1 MAKFLDLAGLKKAM
15 SLQKE
20 YIDNQDKKKM
30 DTFTPGK
37 GLKLEGGVLNVD
49 LDPKVFVILQA
60 LPEKP
65 AEENLNKIH
74 MVPSTPKDEK
84 SKNIYTEYIWV
95 GANATEGSWEKLGEY
110 KIDVDLSGYL
120 LKKDLIVEMSLGGN
134 VTIKKSGVVLASIT
148 FNPESFNSSKN
159 GNSMIIA
166 LKELLD
172 GTKELGLY
180 KVAVDKNGRITN
192 AVKATVEDFKA
203 LGLVDKTLMT
213 NTISQVV
220 STLKAEV
227 NENLNKKVDPLA
239 SKVDDL
245 EKKVGDISKLGIEI
259 ATETEVSSLFTEVY
273 GA

>member
-49 LDPKVFVILQA
+49 LDPKVFVVLQA

-74 MVPSTPKDEK
+74 MVPSTQKDEK
-84 SKNIYTEYIWV
+84 SKNIYTEYVWV
-95 GANATEGSWEKLGEY
+95 GTNATEGSWEKLGEY
-110 KIDVDLSGYL
+110 KLDVNLTGYL
-120 LKKDLIVEMSLGGN
+120 RRSDLTAEVSQGN
-134 VTIKKSGVVLASIT
+134 VIIKKGGVVLTSIN
-148 FNPESFNSSKN
+148 FKANSFQSVKS
-159 GNSMIIA
+159 GNNIVVG

-192 AVKATVEDFKA
+192 ATKATVEDFKA

-220 STLKAEV
+220 NTLKTEV

-259 ATETEVSSLFTEVY
+259 ATEPEVSSLFTEVY

>member
-30 DTFTPGK
+30 DTFTLGK

-49 LDPKVFVILQA
+49 LDPKVFVVLQA

-74 MVPSTPKDEK
+74 MVPSTQKDEK

-95 GANATEGSWEKLGEY
+95 GTNATEGSWEKLGEY
-110 KIDVDLSGYL
+110 KLDADLSGYL
-120 LKKDLIVEMSLGGN
+120 LKKDLTAEVAPQSI
-134 VTIKKSGVVLASIT
+134 TIKKGSSTLFSISL
-148 FNPESFNSSKN
+148 NGDSFKGEKS
-159 GNSMIIA
+159 GNSLVFG
-166 LKELLD
+166 LKNLLD
-172 GTKELGLY
+172 GSKELGLY

-192 AVKATVEDFKA
+192 ATKATVEDFKA

-227 NENLNKKVDPLA
+227 NENLNKKVDPLS
-239 SKVDDL
+239 SKIDDL

-259 ATETEVSSLFTEVY
+259 ATEPEVSSLFTEVY